1 MDPGRSEAMFAG
13 PLYLLLLL
21 ILAWVCKK
29 SKDPRAI
36 AYGIEV
42 WKILKKTGIALLLCV
57 PAAFF
62 FIGFVA
68 PPFIV
73 ATCVGVVSGSSPAA
87 GWTSSASSRPR
98 ANQMPLRLCAKTLN
112 REARPA
118 AAPRGSV
125 GILHLERRTAEIFDE
140 IHGSAAHQIE
150 AH

>member
-42 WKILKKTGIALLLCV
+42 LKILKKTGIALLLCV

-73 ATCVGVVSGSSPAA
+73 AT
-87 GWTSSASSRPR
+87 SAVYLL
-98 ANQMPLRLCAKTLN
+98 M
-112 REARPA
+112 
-118 AAPRGSV
+118 
-125 GILHLERRTAEIFDE
+125 
-140 IHGSAAHQIE
+140 SAINVNASNGH
-150 AH
+150 